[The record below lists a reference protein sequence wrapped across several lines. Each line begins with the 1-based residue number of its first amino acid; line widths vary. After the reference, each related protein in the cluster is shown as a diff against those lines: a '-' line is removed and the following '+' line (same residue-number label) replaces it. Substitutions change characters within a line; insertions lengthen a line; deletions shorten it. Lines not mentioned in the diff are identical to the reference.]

1 MDVETMGDNDH
12 RHISR
17 DSMFVQARLRDAAG
31 AEHMVRIRNLSSGGV
46 MAEGN
51 LRMQRGDAISIEIR
65 NVGWVDGNVAWV
77 ADSRFGIAF
86 CESVDPR
93 AVRSPVIQTGPKPVS
108 PHDLLL
114 HRPMAVRLNPVDP
127 RQPVVRKI

>member
-1 MDVETMGDNDH
+1 MGDNDH

-17 DSMFVQARLRDAAG
+17 DSMFVQAHLRDANG
-31 AEHMVRIRNLSSGGV
+31 IEHGVRIRNLSAGGV

-51 LRMQRGDAISIEIR
+51 FRMQRGDAIAIDIR

-86 CESVDPR
+86 CETIDPR
-93 AVRSPVIQTGPKPVS
+93 AVRSPVVSAGPKPVS

-114 HRPMAVRLNPVDP
+114 HRPMAVRLNPNDP
-127 RQPVVRKI
+127 RQPMLRKI